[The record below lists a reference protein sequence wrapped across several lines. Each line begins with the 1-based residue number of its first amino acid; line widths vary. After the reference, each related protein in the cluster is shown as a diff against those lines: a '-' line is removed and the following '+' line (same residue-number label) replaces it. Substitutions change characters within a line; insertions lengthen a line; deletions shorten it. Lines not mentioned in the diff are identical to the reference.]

1 MAPRIRS
8 YSLEN
13 RTQRLR
19 LPVRRKPYSVQIA
32 VRPAVRLAYRRNLG
46 GGTWSVMAEGWMKA
60 FATADDFENDNG
72 TDILTYHD
80 AVDRARQLARGSG
93 EGDGARPLTVAEAL
107 DRYEADLKARGGAA
121 KNASRVR
128 YHLPQAIVGKPVSL
142 LTAHELRTWRDS
154 LLKRVKP
161 ASVNRTINAAKAC
174 FNLAASLDRR
184 RINNAHEWE
193 TGLAALP
200 DTFESRNVIL
210 SDDEVRAVVTAAYDI
225 GVEFGRLVEVLAV
238 TGARLSQA
246 ARLTVGDL
254 QSDRLMMPPSR
265 KGRTKKRREHRPIP
279 IPASL
284 VAKLRAATGDRN
296 AAAPLLLRP
305 DRDDSWWKES
315 QIIPFRAAVK
325 AVGLDPDV
333 TCYSLRHSSIVRQ
346 LLAGIPVRVVATHH
360 DTSVAMIERTY
371 SKYILDHTDALT
383 RRALLDLNSV
393 LPASNIVS
401 ITGVGR

>member
-1 MAPRIRS
+1 MASRIRS

-19 LPVRRKPYSVQIA
+19 LSVRRKPYSVQIA

-60 FATADDFENDNG
+60 FATADDFEDANG

-93 EGDGARPLTVAEAL
+93 EGDSERPITVSEAL
-107 DRYEADLKARGGAA
+107 DRYEADLKARGGST
-121 KNASRVR
+121 KNVSRVR
-128 YHLPQAIVGKPVSL
+128 CHLPQALVTKPVSL
-142 LTAHELRTWRDS
+142 LTARELRSWRDG
-154 LLKRVKP
+154 LLKRIKP
-161 ASVNRTINAAKAC
+161 TTVNRTVSAAKAAL
-174 FNLAASLDRR
+174 NLAASLDRY
-184 RINNAHEWE
+184 RITNAHEWE

-210 SDDEVRAVVTAAYDI
+210 SDDEVRAVVPAAYDVSI
-225 GVEFGRLVEVLAV
+225 EFGRLIEVLAV

-265 KGRTKKRREHRPIP
+265 KGRTKKRREHRPTP

-284 VAKLRAATGDRN
+284 VAKLRVAAGDRDID
-296 AAAPLLLRP
+296 APLLLRP
-305 DRDDSWWKES
+305 GRDDSWWNES
-315 QIIPFRAAVK
+315 QIGPFRAA
-325 AVGLDPDV
+325 AAAAGLGENV

-346 LLAGIPVRVVATHH
+346 LLAGGAGAGRCYASRHVRGNDRADLQQV
-360 DTSVAMIERTY
+360 Y
-371 SKYILDHTDALT
+371 SRPYRRTDAA
-383 RRALLDLNSV
+383 RANRS
-393 LPASNIVS
+393 
-401 ITGVGR
+401 

>member
-32 VRPAVRLAYRRNLG
+32 VRPAVRLAYRRNLS

-60 FATADDFENDNG
+60 FATADDFEDANG
-72 TDILTYHD
+72 TDVLTYHD

-93 EGDGARPLTVAEAL
+93 EDDSGRPLTVSEAL
-107 DRYEADLKARGGAA
+107 DRYEADLKARGGLA

-128 YHLPQAIVGKPVSL
+128 YHLTQALMAKPVSL
-142 LTAHELRTWRDS
+142 LTG
-154 LLKRVKP
+154 LLMRVKP

-184 RINNAHEWE
+184 RIANVHEWE

-210 SDDEVRAVVTAAYDI
+210 SDDEVRVVVVAAYDV
-225 GVEFGRLVEVLAV
+225 GKEFGHLVEVLAI

-284 VAKLRAATGDRN
+284 VAKLQMAARDRDVD
-296 AAAPLLLRP
+296 APLLLRP
-305 DRDDSWWKES
+305 GRDDSWWKES
-315 QIIPFRAAVK
+315 QIGPFRTVATAA
-325 AVGLDPDV
+325 GLGEGV

-346 LLAGIPVRVVATHH
+346 LLAGVPVRVVATHH

-383 RRALLDLNSV
+383 RRALLDLNPAH
-393 LPASNIVS
+393 PASNVVPMS
-401 ITGVGR
+401 GVGR